1 MIKIDT
7 WFCGVAVGIWVSFAV
22 MGGMMFAPS
31 CGSSMD
37 LTELAR
43 IRAITCPSVCAA
55 YADAV
60 DAGVEVTPEDEALI
74 GVCECGN
81 E

>member
-1 MIKIDT
+1 MKDLITGIAT
-7 WFCGVAVGIWVSFAV
+7 GLTLLAAVFVAGVAYQ
-22 MGGMMFAPS
+22 S
-31 CGSSMD
+31 CGSMD

-43 IRAITCPSVCAA
+43 IRAVTCPSVCAA

-74 GVCECGN
+74 GVCQCQP
-81 E
+81 

>member
-1 MIKIDT
+1 MKKIDT
-7 WFCGVAVGIWVSFAV
+7 WFCGVTVGIGVSFMV
-22 MGGMMFAPS
+22 MGAMLFAPS
-31 CGSSMD
+31 CGTAMD

-60 DAGVEVTPEDEALI
+60 DAGVELTPEDEALI
-74 GVCECGN
+74 GGCEC
-81 E
+81 